1 MVYRKG
7 ELTPAAIDR
16 GWPHQVALRE
26 AACTGANHKIHL
38 DFCKD
43 LSLCPRG
50 HSVYHDDTTW
60 RVFCFADPAHA
71 ALFRERFGG
80 EPFDPKDRG
89 RGAAWARWHT
99 PASRPAAKA
108 PTRPE

>member
-1 MVYRKG
+1 MLKAPKLVQCPMVYRKG
-7 ELTPAAIDR
+7 ELSPAAIDR

-26 AACTGANHKIHL
+26 AACMGANHKVHL

-50 HSVYHDDTTW
+50 HSVYHEHTTW

-71 ALFRERFGG
+71 ALFREKFGG

-89 RGAAWARWHT
+89 RGSAWAQWRK
-99 PASRPAAKA
+99 PPR
-108 PTRPE
+108 

>member
-1 MVYRKG
+1 VVYRKG
-7 ELTPAAIDR
+7 ELTAAAIDR

-50 HSVYHDDTTW
+50 HSVYHDGTTW
-60 RVFCFADPAHA
+60 CVFCFGDAAHA
-71 ALFRERFGG
+71 GLFRARFDG
-80 EPFDPKDRG
+80 EPFDPRHRG
-89 RGAAWARWHT
+89 RGAAWARWRK
-99 PASRPAAKA
+99 PVSRPEG
-108 PTRPE
+108 R

>member
-26 AACTGANHKIHL
+26 AACTGANHGIHL
-38 DFCKD
+38 AFCQE

-50 HSVYHDDTTW
+50 HSVYHDRTTW

-71 ALFRERFGG
+71 ALFRRRFGG
-80 EPFDPKDRG
+80 EPFDPRERG
-89 RGAAWARWHT
+89 RGAAWAQWR
-99 PASRPAAKA
+99 RPAAK
-108 PTRPE
+108 PERR